1 MRLTADL
8 EGRPAPG
15 KRGGVKVAAGASVP
29 APIEGWDAQSPIAA
43 MSPKRAFKL
52 DNWFPQPDWVE
63 VRKGYVIHAQ
73 LLGTTAPVETLATYN
88 GVSSKVMFAAANDSI
103 FDVTAAGSS
112 AASVASLANARFQ
125 YINFATTGGN
135 FLYMVNGADPP
146 QYFDGTSWAVATITG
161 ISSSDIIGVNAF
173 KNRLWFV
180 INDSS
185 DAAFLPVDS
194 IQGAATVF
202 PLGGLFTKGG
212 FLMAMGTW
220 SLDAGNGPDDYAVF
234 LSSQGQAAIYRG
246 IDPTDATDFLL
257 VGVFDMGAPLGRR
270 CMTRVG
276 ADLVLISIDGVVPLS
291 RAMIVERAAVVKQTL
306 TQRIQRVMNRSARLY
321 KDHFGWQL
329 ISYPRGTRAIL
340 NVPIEENTDQVQYV
354 MNVLHGAW
362 CQFIGMKANCWELL
376 NEDLYF
382 GGNAGVI
389 YKADTSGT
397 DAGETLSADMMT
409 AYNYYGTHGNQK
421 RWTMCR
427 PQLTTDGSVNPGLG
441 FNVDFR
447 EDAPLSIPSTN
458 IVSSSLWD
466 VALWDQRT
474 WAGDVRTVAN
484 WTSVTGIGYCASIRL
499 AVDIEAAQPGEAGLW
514 GTALWGESTWE
525 NTVADEVVL
534 QVNAFDLTYEVGAIV

>member
-1 MRLTADL
+1 MRLTAL
-8 EGRPAPG
+8 SKKAIG
-15 KRGGVKVAAGASVP
+15 KLGGVRVANGASVP

-43 MSPKRAFKL
+43 MSPKRAVKL

-63 VRKGYVIHAQ
+63 VRKGHVLHAQ
-73 LLGTTAPVETLATYN
+73 TTGTAEPVETLATYN
-88 GVSSKVMFAAANDSI
+88 GLSSKVMFAAADGKI
-103 FDVTAAGSS
+103 YDVTSAGSS
-112 AASVASLANARFQ
+112 TASVSGLANARFQ
-125 YINFATTGGN
+125 YLNFATTGGN

-146 QYFDGTSWAVATITG
+146 QYFDGSAWHVATITG
-161 ISSSDIIGVNAF
+161 ITSSDIIGVNAF

-180 INDSS
+180 LNDSS

-194 IQGAATVF
+194 IQGAASPF

-220 SLDAGNGPDDYAVF
+220 SLDAGDGPDDYAVF

-276 ADLVLISIDGVVPLS
+276 ADIVLISIDGVVPLS
-291 RAMIVERAAVVKQTL
+291 RAMIDERSAVVKATL

-354 MNVLHGAW
+354 MNTLSGAW

-382 GGNAGVI
+382 GGNNGVI

-409 AYNYYGTHGNQK
+409 AFNYYGTHGNQK

-447 EDAPLSIPSTN
+447 EDAPLSIPTTN

-466 VALWDQRT
+466 VALWDQGT

-514 GTALWGESTWE
+514 GTAIWGESTWE

-534 QVNAFDLTYEVGAIV
+534 QVNAFDLALEVGAIV

>member
-8 EGRPAPG
+8 EGRPAQG
-15 KRGGVKVAAGASVP
+15 KRGGVKVARGASVP

-43 MSPKRAFKL
+43 MSPKRAVKL

-63 VRKGYVIHAQ
+63 VRKGYIVHAQ
-73 LLGTTAPVETLATYN
+73 PSTLPVETLATYN
-88 GVSSKVMFAAANDSI
+88 GISSKAMFAASAGTI
-103 FDVTAAGSS
+103 YDVTSGTPAVA
-112 AASVASLANARFQ
+112 VASLTNARFQ

-135 FLYMVNGADPP
+135 FLYMVNGADDP
-146 QYFDGTSWAVATITG
+146 QYFDGAAWHVAAITG
-161 ISSSDIIGVNAF
+161 VSATDIVHVNAF

-180 INDSS
+180 INESS
-185 DAAFLPVDS
+185 DAAYLPVDS
-194 IQGAATVF
+194 IQGAASVF

-220 SLDAGNGPDDYAVF
+220 SLDAGTGPDDYAVF
-234 LSSQGQAAIYRG
+234 LSSQGQVAIYRG
-246 IDPTDATDFLL
+246 IDPNTDFVL

-276 ADLVLISIDGVVPLS
+276 ADIVLLSIDGVVPLS
-291 RAMIVERAAVVKQTL
+291 RAMIIERSAVVKSTL
-306 TQRIQRVMNRSARLY
+306 TERIQRVMNRSARLY

-329 ISYPRGTRAIL
+329 ISYPRGTRAIV
-340 NVPIEENTDQVQYV
+340 NVPIEENGDQVQYV
-354 MNVLHGAW
+354 MNTLSGAW
-362 CQFIGMKANCWELL
+362 CQFIGMKANCFELL

-382 GGNAGVI
+382 GGNNGVV

-409 AYNYYGTHGNQK
+409 AFNYYGTHGNQK

-427 PQLTTDGSVNPGLG
+427 PQLTTDGTVSPGIG

-447 EDAPLSIPSTN
+447 DDAPLSVPTTN
-458 IVSSSLWD
+458 VISSSLWD
-466 VALWDQRT
+466 VALWDTGT

-499 AVDIEAAQPGEAGLW
+499 AVDIEPAQQGLEGLW
-514 GTALWGESTWE
+514 GTAVWGDNTWG
-525 NTVADEVVL
+525 NAIADEVVL